1 MAKITTLLPYLEWG
15 HMSNN
20 VLIKHFEGRVDQ
32 IETEISIRS
41 RFDEDENHY
50 QSYDAIWDTGA
61 MSSCLAPKI
70 ADEMKLQPIG
80 FMFIRGVGGENI
92 MKRPVYLVDLKLS
105 NGMIIKGVRII
116 GVEVG
121 GGDVLVGMD
130 VISRGDFAIFHDEQG
145 DMNMSFKLL

>member
-1 MAKITTLLPYLEWG
+1 MSSNELL
-15 HMSNN
+15 
-20 VLIKHFEGRVDQ
+20 KHFDGRVDQ
-32 IETEISIRS
+32 IETEIGIRS
-41 RFDEDENHY
+41 RFDEEDHY

-61 MSSCLAPKI
+61 MSSCVAPKI
-70 ADEMKLQPIG
+70 ANEMGLSPIG
-80 FMFIRGVGGENI
+80 FMYIRGVGGENI

-121 GGDVLVGMD
+121 GGDVLIGMD

-145 DMNMSFKLL
+145 DMNMSFRLLHEETCMK